1 MKTYSISFIYS
12 RNGGSS
18 WTSTST
24 HVKAETESSAIAQ
37 LKSKYPYIKNIRVMS
52 VR

>member
-1 MKTYSISFIYS
+1 MKTYSISFKYS
-12 RNGGSS
+12 KNGNS

-24 HVKAETESSAIAQ
+24 SVKAESDVSAIMQ
-37 LKSKYPYIKNIRVMS
+37 IKSKYTYVKDIRVMS

>member
-1 MKTYSISFIYS
+1 MKTYSISFKYS
-12 RNGGSS
+12 RNGNS

-24 HVKAETESSAIAQ
+24 SVKAESDVSAIMQ
-37 LKSKYPYIKNIRVMS
+37 IESKYPYVKDIRVMS